1 MPSPLLSCL
10 LWLAERL
17 TGRSAPSRAGRPE
30 HITILGPASQILESR
45 IR

>member
-17 TGRSAPSRAGRPE
+17 TGSSAPFRAGRAE
-30 HITILGPASQILESR
+30 NITIIGPAS
-45 IR
+45 